1 MDYGKYKKLDF
12 RRKFFKILG
21 AEIDITDPET
31 GEMVGFIEMKAW
43 KLREDIR
50 IYADKSKANEL
61 FRIHA
66 RSIIDFG
73 VTYDVFDS
81 QTSEQLF
88 AVRRKGLRSAFLR
101 DHWNITKADDSTIGS
116 LQETSSG
123 LALLRRYT
131 DLIPFVGPIVDLAM
145 SFWPLTYSIFDASGQ
160 TVGTLTH
167 QRNPFIV
174 KFSLDVTDNSS
185 GQHDPRI
192 AVALTALLSVVDASK
207 N

>member
-1 MDYGKYKKLDF
+1 MDYAKYKKLEF
-12 RRKFFKILG
+12 RRKFFRLFG

-31 GEMVGFIEMKAW
+31 LQQVGFIEMKAW

-50 IYADKSKANEL
+50 VYSDKTKGREL

-81 QTSEQLF
+81 QTEEHLF
-88 AVRRKGLRSAFLR
+88 SMRRQGFRSAFVR
-101 DHWNITKADDSTIGS
+101 DQWEIKGPDNQPIGK

-123 LALLRRYT
+123 LALVRRYT
-131 DLIPFVGPIVDLAM
+131 DLIPVVGPFIDLAM
-145 SFWPLTYSIFDASGQ
+145 SFWPITYTVTDAAGAVNANLTQ
-160 TVGTLTH
+160 
-167 QRNPFIV
+167 QRNPLIV
-174 KFSLDVTDNSS
+174 KFSLERADTAASL
-185 GQHDPRI
+185 DPRI
-192 AVALTALLSVVDASK
+192 AIALTAMMSVVDASK